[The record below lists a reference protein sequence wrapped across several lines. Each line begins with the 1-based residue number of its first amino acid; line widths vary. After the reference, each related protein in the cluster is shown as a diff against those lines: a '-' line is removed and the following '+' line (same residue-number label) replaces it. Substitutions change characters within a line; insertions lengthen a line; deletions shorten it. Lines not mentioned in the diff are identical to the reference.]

1 MAKSRFLNHGL
12 ALLLLTVLV
21 VTGCGRKERYV
32 LRSGYRIKEV
42 ELVGV
47 TRFSEKAF
55 LQHLHIGETSWVP
68 FSPTYHQDDGITAI
82 DVARV
87 EALYRSYGY
96 LEAKVLGVDTRLDR
110 KKRRAALRIV
120 VEEGPRTL
128 VGAVEIR
135 WAEDSPIPPEAR
147 GELEAVVTLAAGGPW
162 ETARLNASVGN
173 LTQALRNRGH
183 PLAKVR
189 GGAEVHQGL
198 QRADA
203 FLEVDPGPAALLSGI
218 RFEGLDRVPAY
229 LVRNET
235 DFALGVPYT
244 PALVRQIEKAM
255 KGMRVFRWVA
265 AQPATAVDRGGV
277 EITVRVDEADPQ
289 SIRVGAQLSVET
301 IRWQEQVAI
310 KYTHT
315 NLFGHLTRLDMKIL
329 AGWAELPNPW
339 APIQHGP
346 VVTLEPRFTKK
357 GLLEKHL
364 IWELTPSF
372 DVDVQEGYQYYSP
385 ANRIGV
391 SRWFAGRYQVGV
403 SHNIRFVDFFATTAA
418 LDTKASLLGR
428 DYRDPFLL
436 GYVEAQA
443 TAHYTDSILSPRN
456 GVVLDLS
463 YLVAAKYLGSDYDF
477 QRILG
482 GVKAYWRPW
491 HRLQIAAQVKTGM
504 ILTFGDKPGAPLTH
518 KLYLGGADT
527 VRGWGSRRLSPRL
540 EECDEADNCSSIP
553 VGGYTLIQGNLEL
566 RFKIIKMLHLVGFL
580 DFGDVQAGEAT
591 WRPTE
596 WNVSAGP
603 GVRVDSP
610 IGLVR
615 LDVGFR
621 LNEPGIYPDEP
632 FWGIYFGF
640 GETF

>member
-1 MAKSRFLNHGL
+1 MGRSRVLHRCL
-12 ALLLLTVLV
+12 AFVLLAAIIS
-21 VTGCGRKERYV
+21 TGCGPKERYV

-47 TRFSEKAF
+47 TRFSDEAF
-55 LQHLHIGETSWVP
+55 LRHLHIGETSWVP

-82 DVARV
+82 DLSRV
-87 EALYRSYGY
+87 EDLYRSYGY
-96 LEAKVLGVDTRLDR
+96 LEAKVLSVDTRLNR
-110 KKRRAALRIV
+110 KKRRGALRII

-128 VGAVEIR
+128 VGEVEVR
-135 WAEDSPIPPEAR
+135 WAEDSPIPPDEQKT
-147 GELEAVVTLAAGGPW
+147 LESVIKLAAGGPW
-162 ETARLNASVGN
+162 ETALLNASIGN
-173 LTQALRNRGH
+173 LTQALRSRGH
-183 PLAKVR
+183 PLAKVS
-189 GGAEVHQGL
+189 GSAEVHRAR

-203 FLEVDPGPAALLSGI
+203 ILEVDPGPAALLTGI

-235 DFALGVPYT
+235 DFALGAPYT

-265 AQPATAVDRGGV
+265 AQPATEVDRGGV
-277 EITVRVDEADPQ
+277 EITLRVDEADPQ
-289 SIRVGAQLSVET
+289 SIRVGTQLSVET
-301 IRWQEQVAI
+301 IRWQEQIAI
-310 KYTHT
+310 QYTHT
-315 NLFGHLTRLDMKIL
+315 NLFGHLTRLDMRIL

-339 APIQHGP
+339 ATIQHGP

-364 IWELTPSF
+364 VWEFTPSF

-385 ANRIGV
+385 ANRLGV
-391 SRWFAGRYQVGV
+391 SRWFAGRYQVGL

-418 LDTKASLLGR
+418 LNSKASLLGR

-456 GVVLDLS
+456 GVVLDMS
-463 YLVAAKYLGSDYDF
+463 YLVAAKHLGSDYDF

-482 GVKAYWRPW
+482 GVRAYWRPW
-491 HRLQIAAQVKTGM
+491 HRLQIAAQVETGL
-504 ILTFGDKPGAPLTH
+504 ILTFGGNPGAPLTH

-540 EECDEADNCSSIP
+540 EECDEADSCSSIP
-553 VGGYTLIQGNLEL
+553 VGGYTMIQGNLEL
-566 RFKIIKMLHLVGFL
+566 RFKIISKLHLVGFL
-580 DFGDVQAGEAT
+580 DFGDVQAGEAS

-603 GVRVDSP
+603 GLRVDSP

-615 LDVGFR
+615 LDAGFR
-621 LNEPGIYPDEP
+621 LNEPGVYPDEP